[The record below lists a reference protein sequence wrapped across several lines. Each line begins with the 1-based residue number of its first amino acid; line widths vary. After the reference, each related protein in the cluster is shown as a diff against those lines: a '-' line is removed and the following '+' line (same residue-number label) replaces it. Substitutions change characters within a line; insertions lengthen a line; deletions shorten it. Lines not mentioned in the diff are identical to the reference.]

1 MIAAMDL
8 LRCPDCLGPLTRQGG
23 DLQCGT
29 CPGVYPVVAGVP
41 RVLLDAQLTGL
52 NRRFRRI
59 YDGMSPVYDR
69 MEPLFARAFGGK
81 AEARGQVLQPLAFAE
96 GGAVLDVGCG
106 TGTMF
111 EHYPVPLGRMTVH
124 GIDLSWGQIVRA
136 RRKANRRG
144 WPVGL
149 AQASAEQLP
158 YADGAFDVVYHM
170 GGINFFSSPSR
181 AVAEMVRVARH
192 GATLSIVDEAP
203 RVVGPTRV
211 FSRIGLEGVDRA
223 VLRLMWAGREGE
235 SAFLDRKDRDPAG
248 WAPDGV
254 EDVALDEI
262 WNGLGFRLSF
272 RKA

>member
-1 MIAAMDL
+1 MTLA
-8 LRCPDCLGPLTRQGG
+8 RCPECLSPLTHSGV
-23 DLQCGT
+23 DLECGS
-29 CPGVYPVVAGVP
+29 CPRVYRVVAGVP
-41 RVLLDAQLTGL
+41 RLLLADQLTGL

-81 AEARGQVLQPLAFAE
+81 DEARGEVLATLEFTE
-96 GGAVLDVGCG
+96 GCAVLDVGCG

-111 EHYPVPLGRMTVH
+111 EHYPLPLDQMTVH
-124 GIDLSWGQIVRA
+124 GVDLSWGQIVRA

-144 WPVGL
+144 WPVEL
-149 AQASAEQLP
+149 TQASAEQLP
-158 YADGAFDVVYHM
+158 YADETFDVVYHM

-181 AVAEMVRVARH
+181 AINEMLRVARP

-223 VLRLMWAGREGE
+223 VLRVMWSGPEGE
-235 SAFLDRKDRDPAG
+235 RAFLDRDDRDPAS
-248 WAPDGV
+248 WAPDGTT
-254 EDVALDEI
+254 DVALDTV

-272 RKA
+272 RKG

>member
-1 MIAAMDL
+1 MSLA
-8 LRCPDCLGPLTRQGG
+8 RCPACLAKMTRKGA
-23 DLQCGT
+23 LLECGT
-29 CPGVYPVVAGVP
+29 CPRVYPEVRGIP
-41 RVLLDAQLTGL
+41 RLLLDDQLTGL

-81 AEARGQVLQPLAFAE
+81 EQARGQVLAPLAFDE
-96 GGAVLDVGCG
+96 GAAVLDVGCG

-111 EHYPVPLGRMTVH
+111 EHFPIALERLTAA

-136 RRKANRRG
+136 RRKADRRG
-144 WPVGL
+144 WPVQL

-158 YADGAFDVVYHM
+158 FADETFDVVYHM

-181 AVAEMVRVARH
+181 AIAEMLRVAKP
-192 GATLSIVDEAP
+192 GATLSVVDEAP
-203 RVVGPTRV
+203 KVVGPTRV
-211 FSRIGLEGVDRA
+211 FSRVGLENVDRA
-223 VLRLMWAGREGE
+223 VLRVMWAGREGE
-235 SAFLDRKDRDPAG
+235 RAFLDRDDRDPAG
-248 WAPDGV
+248 WIPDGV
-254 EDVALDEI
+254 VDPRHDEI